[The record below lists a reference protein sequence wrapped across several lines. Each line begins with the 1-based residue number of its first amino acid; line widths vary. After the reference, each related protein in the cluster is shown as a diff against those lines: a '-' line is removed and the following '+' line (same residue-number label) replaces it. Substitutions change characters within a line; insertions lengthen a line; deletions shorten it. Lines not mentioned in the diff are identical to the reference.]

1 MALADGKVVIK
12 IDADSKG
19 FETDLN
25 KVKVSANELSTK
37 ALKGLAAGT
46 AAVATAFVTS
56 ATAAAMAGSAY
67 ETAFAQTMTIMDQN
81 VVSAEDMS
89 AAIIDLSN
97 DTGTAATQLSDSV
110 YNAISATGD
119 TANAVSLVA
128 DASKLATAGF
138 SDEGDALGVLT
149 TITNAYGMSA
159 SEASAISD
167 SLIQTQNLGVTT
179 VGQLASSMGKAI
191 ATASAYSID
200 LNNLESAYV
209 SLTKAGI
216 STEESTTYLS
226 SMFNELGDS
235 GSTVAGIIQ
244 NKTGKSFGQLMK
256 SGATLGDVLE
266 ILLDSVNG
274 DTEALMN
281 LWGSAEAG
289 KAASAIAGQGVK
301 TFNANLDQLRNSTGL
316 TEKAYQTM
324 ANTLSFQT
332 DKLKTRITNL
342 GTAVYQ
348 YFDDSLTEGV
358 SSLSDAFLEL
368 TESVTDGELS
378 GKMQQI
384 SDGIADLI
392 STGADLVA
400 DVLPEMIDGAA
411 WILDNSGT
419 IVTAI
424 GGVTAA
430 VVAYKVAVTAA
441 TITVNPFGAVI
452 SGAIL
457 AGTGFL
463 MLAQNATKV
472 TESTQAIIDSN
483 EKTAA
488 TTDQISTALDTLRAG
503 YQATSEEIQGAQK
516 TNDDLITS
524 LLEMI
529 DAYDGTA
536 GSAAVIE
543 EVISDLN
550 SAVPG
555 LNLSFDE
562 QAGSLNRS
570 EEAMRALN
578 EEYAAQQQYEAARTH
593 QAETEAELA
602 KQEENVANATKTL
615 TDAQDAL
622 NTYTDTY
629 GTLGQNVARGDTVR
643 TQRIGDLT
651 DAVDDAQKI
660 LDDANDTL
668 AGAQEENEK
677 AADEVK
683 RTEKAYSDAADAA
696 DEFSDETEDSTDALD
711 DQAKAAA
718 ESKKA
723 IMDIANAA
731 IDARYSG
738 GDLREEYENLSK
750 ELDGLRE
757 GGDETAI
764 MLAEQKLQLLDVAA
778 TTQELS
784 SSYAA
789 MGLDVDASLV
799 DMSAY
804 LVSAGVSAEEFASGI
819 SSMRDSVVNN
829 FQSIKNENALT
840 ANEIIKNLGDN
851 LKAQQQ
857 WSQNLSDMWSQ
868 AYANQDTQVMA
879 FINYI
884 AQMGPEYAGE
894 VQSFANAGY
903 GKLQEAASLWG
914 QIGEQSASDYASGI
928 WMQQYVAGDAGEGL
942 GEDALNALKGVDYTG
957 AGQET
962 GQQWVSGFG
971 TTDTSGTAQ
980 QVASG
985 VATDLTAQAPIV
997 EAAGQQLGLAAHTAI
1012 ANIGWTDLGAAIAQG
1027 LANGI
1032 SSNSAVVSAA
1042 VVTVSDGIKSG
1053 SFTNAGKRAG
1063 TALANGL
1070 KNRQS
1075 TLKSAATVLANAV
1088 TTAWSGKSSA
1098 FHSTGQT
1105 AAKALQTGLT
1115 NGRSGV
1121 QSAGQNLAAAAIN
1134 GFSGQS
1140 GKITA
1145 IGLTAAY
1152 SLASGISSGR
1162 GSVTAAATNVAY
1174 AAQSAMR
1181 ISGWYGLGWNIA
1193 QGVADGLTAGSYLIT
1208 KAARQAARDA
1218 LKAAKKELGVQ
1229 SPSKV
1234 FREQVGMMIPA
1245 GMAQGIALGTP
1256 QAVQAVEVTAD
1267 DLLLAT
1273 RTALDPIG
1281 GILSTQY
1288 ISNISN
1294 ISNSYHGGDGGTI
1307 TLEAPVY
1314 LDGREIARASAKYT
1328 GRQMA
1333 YLEGL

>member
-138 SDEGDALGVLT
+138 ADEGDALGVLT

-411 WILDNSGT
+411 WILDNGGT
-419 IVTAI
+419 IVSVI
-424 GGVTAA
+424 GGITAA
-430 VVAYKVAVTAA
+430 VVAYKVATTAVTLTLNPIALAA
-441 TITVNPFGAVI
+441 AGIIGLSA
-452 SGAIL
+452 AIGGI
-457 AGTGFL
+457 A
-463 MLAQNATKV
+463 
-472 TESTQAIIDSN
+472 
-483 EKTAA
+483 
-488 TTDQISTALDTLRAG
+488 
-503 YQATSEEIQGAQK
+503 ATSEETLSPTAQLSQNIQQNSEATAALAENIGK
-516 TNDDLITS
+516 TNEEYNNFKGEVESNAAANDEMITS
-524 LLEMI
+524 LVRL
-529 DAYDGTA
+529 AAGYNGTA
-536 GSAAVIE
+536 SSAADVQRL
-543 EVISDLN
+543 VDALN

-555 LNLSFDE
+555 LNLEFDE
-562 QAGSLNRS
+562 QTGSLNRS

-578 EEYAAQQQYEAARTH
+578 DEYAAQQQYEAAVQRMTSAVDDETAANEKLEEA
-593 QAETEAELA
+593 QNNLAEAQSNLTEFE
-602 KQEENVANATKTL
+602 KEHTRVINGNRIANSGYEFSWANMK
-615 TDAQDAL
+615 DAVKDADKSLQDARMTAD
-622 NTYTDTY
+622 NAK
-629 GTLGQNVARGDTVR
+629 GTVR
-643 TQRIGDLT
+643 T
-651 DAVDDAQKI
+651 AKVDM
-660 LDDANDTL
+660 
-668 AGAQEENEK
+668 EK
-677 AADEVK
+677 AAD
-683 RTEKAYSDAADAA
+683 ALDDAADAA

-711 DQAKAAA
+711 DQAKAAS

-723 IMDIANAA
+723 IMGIANAA

-778 TTQELS
+778 TTQELGAKYGDLSTSIGLSCEELASYLVGADMTVEEFES
-784 SSYAA
+784 SVDTA
-789 MGLDVDASLV
+789 MGGVINSFQKADTSL
-799 DMSAY
+799 DMSLSQMRENLEANIQ
-804 LVSAGVSAEEFASGI
+804 AQASW
-819 SSMRDSVVNN
+819 N
-829 FQSIKNENALT
+829 
-840 ANEIIKNLGDN
+840 DN
-851 LKAQQQ
+851 
-857 WSQNLSDMWSQ
+857 
-868 AYANQDTQVMA
+868 
-879 FINYI
+879 I
-884 AQMGPEYAGE
+884 
-894 VQSFANAGY
+894 
-903 GKLQEAASLWG
+903 ASLWNRAV
-914 QIGEQSASDYASGI
+914 AS
-928 WMQQYVAGDAGEGL
+928 GDAGTMALVQQLYSMGLEG
-942 GEDALNALKGVDYTG
+942 
-957 AGQET
+957 
-962 GQQWVSGFG
+962 
-971 TTDTSGTAQ
+971 AQ
-980 QVASG
+980 QVAQFTNLTDEQLEEWGSLFTDAGVEATTNAAIGAAMGAGALYDSG
-985 VATDLTAQAPIV
+985 VALGGQLVSGYASADTSEPSAVLAGNISAEITAQAPIV

-1088 TTAWSGKSSA
+1088 TTAWSSKSSA

-1281 GILSTQY
+1281 GSLSPQY

>member
-25 KVKVSANELSTK
+25 KVEVSANELSTK

-46 AAVATAFVTS
+46 AAVATAFVAS

-138 SDEGDALGVLT
+138 ADEGDALGVLT

-384 SDGIADLI
+384 SDGVADLI

-400 DVLPEMIDGAA
+400 DVLPKMIDGAV

-750 ELDGLRE
+750 QLDGLRE

-784 SSYAA
+784 SYAA
-789 MGLDVDASLV
+789 MGLDVGTSLV

-1042 VVTVSDGIKSG
+1042 VVTVSDGIKSD

-1063 TALANGL
+1063 TALATGL
-1070 KNRQS
+1070 KYRQS
-1075 TLKSAATVLANAV
+1075 ALKSAATVLTNAV
-1088 TTAWSGKSSA
+1088 TTTWSGKSSA

-1140 GKITA
+1140 GKISA

-1256 QAVQAVEVTAD
+1256 QAVQAVEVSAD

-1281 GILSTQY
+1281 GSLSPQY

>member
-138 SDEGDALGVLT
+138 ADEGDALGVLT

-332 DKLKTRITNL
+332 DKLKTRIANL

-384 SDGIADLI
+384 SDGVADLI

-411 WILDNSGT
+411 WILDNGGT
-419 IVTAI
+419 IVSVI
-424 GGVTAA
+424 GGITAA
-430 VVAYKVAVTAA
+430 VVAYKVATTAVTLTLNPIALAA
-441 TITVNPFGAVI
+441 AGIIGLSA
-452 SGAIL
+452 AIGGI
-457 AGTGFL
+457 A
-463 MLAQNATKV
+463 
-472 TESTQAIIDSN
+472 
-483 EKTAA
+483 
-488 TTDQISTALDTLRAG
+488 
-503 YQATSEEIQGAQK
+503 ATSEETLSPTAQLSQNIQQNSEATAALAENIGK
-516 TNDDLITS
+516 TNEEYNNFKGEVESNAAANDEMITS
-524 LLEMI
+524 LVRL
-529 DAYDGTA
+529 AAGYNGTA
-536 GSAAVIE
+536 SSAADVQRL
-543 EVISDLN
+543 VDALN

-555 LNLSFDE
+555 LNLEFDE
-562 QAGSLNRS
+562 QTGSLNRS

-578 EEYAAQQQYEAARTH
+578 DEYAAQQQYEAA
-593 QAETEAELA
+593 
-602 KQEENVANATKTL
+602 V
-615 TDAQDAL
+615 
-622 NTYTDTY
+622 
-629 GTLGQNVARGDTVR
+629 
-643 TQRIGDLT
+643 QRMT
-651 DAVDDAQKI
+651 SAVDDETAANEKLEEAQNNLAEAQSNLTEFEKEHTRVI
-660 LDDANDTL
+660 NGNRIANSGYEFSWANMKDAVKDADKSLQDARMTADN
-668 AGAQEENEK
+668 AKGAVRTAKVDMEK
-677 AADEVK
+677 AAD
-683 RTEKAYSDAADAA
+683 ALDDAADAA

-778 TTQELS
+778 TTQELGAKYGDLSTSIGLSCEELASYLVGADMTVEEFES
-784 SSYAA
+784 SVDTA
-789 MGLDVDASLV
+789 MGGVINSFQKADTSL
-799 DMSAY
+799 DMSLSQMRENLEANIQ
-804 LVSAGVSAEEFASGI
+804 AQASW
-819 SSMRDSVVNN
+819 N
-829 FQSIKNENALT
+829 
-840 ANEIIKNLGDN
+840 DN
-851 LKAQQQ
+851 
-857 WSQNLSDMWSQ
+857 
-868 AYANQDTQVMA
+868 
-879 FINYI
+879 I
-884 AQMGPEYAGE
+884 
-894 VQSFANAGY
+894 
-903 GKLQEAASLWG
+903 ASLWNRAV
-914 QIGEQSASDYASGI
+914 AS
-928 WMQQYVAGDAGEGL
+928 GDAGTMALVQQLYSMGLEG
-942 GEDALNALKGVDYTG
+942 
-957 AGQET
+957 
-962 GQQWVSGFG
+962 
-971 TTDTSGTAQ
+971 AQ
-980 QVASG
+980 QVAQFTNLTDEQLEEWGSLFTDAGVEATTNAAIGAAMGAGALYDSG
-985 VATDLTAQAPIV
+985 VALGGQLVSGYASADTSEPSAILAGNISAEITAQAPIV

-1042 VVTVSDGIKSG
+1042 VVTVSDGIKSD

-1088 TTAWSGKSSA
+1088 TTTWSGKSSA
-1098 FHSTGQT
+1098 FQSTGQT

-1140 GKITA
+1140 GKISA

-1281 GILSTQY
+1281 GSLSPQY

-1294 ISNSYHGGDGGTI
+1294 INNSYHGGDGGTI